1 MAVHIAFEKS
11 SDSLLKKIVRTF
23 AGPYVHTEIIVSQL
37 LPNPIHTSY
46 SAYVGNKFSRTFQR
60 DLVFS
65 DQTHDFL
72 NIDVSEEELYLISKT
87 CEACVNC
94 KIPYNTSDMV
104 LSILPFRSPSEPT
117 IATCSSLFCSQAVVL
132 ILRSCLKNEHP
143 LLPNLMGVNS
153 RTVTPSQLYT
163 HLQPTCRP
171 AGVKKVLVA
180 AEENHGKDVHGM
192 QKDR

>member
-37 LPNPIHTSY
+37 IPSPIHTSY
-46 SAYVGNKFSRTFQR
+46 SAYVGNCFSRTFQK
-60 DLVFS
+60 DLMFS

-87 CEACVNC
+87 CEACASC

-104 LSILPFRSPSEPT
+104 LSVLPFRSPTEPT
-117 IATCSSLFCSQAVVL
+117 ISTCNSLFCSQAVVL
-132 ILRSCLKNEHP
+132 ILRGCLGKEHP
-143 LLPNLMGVNS
+143 ILNHLHMNS

-163 HLQPTCRP
+163 ALKPTCRP
-171 AGVKKVLVA
+171 AGVKKVLV
-180 AEENHGKDVHGM
+180 EDEN
-192 QKDR
+192 